1 MLRASIFKSIFWFSD
16 LDFGYFQLF
25 SQRALLIWYSELST
39 RFSKFPGLCSRKSSK
54 SIKYFIGMYM
64 KQKPKI
70 AISIL
75 LVYIII
81 KIFSNE
87 CPQLL
92 KEKDVF
98 KFWEIL
104 NMINLYRFC
113 WNLLLSIKF
122 EIWRSVYNIS
132 SLSLSR

>member
-1 MLRASIFKSIFWFSD
+1 
-16 LDFGYFQLF
+16 
-25 SQRALLIWYSELST
+25 
-39 RFSKFPGLCSRKSSK
+39 
-54 SIKYFIGMYM
+54 MYM

-75 LVYIII
+75 SVYIII

-87 CPQLL
+87 CPQFL
-92 KEKDVF
+92 KGKNVF